1 MSVERFA
8 LHKICWRRVFRG
20 QKYANFRMLFQ
31 GGGFNSMEYAY
42 SCSKG
47 CLVLTISPCLGAINQ
62 GFMLQIVVTGASR
75 GIGWD
80 LVRALAAVP
89 GRRILALS
97 RNGDRLA
104 MLAQECRRDFPGSEV
119 LVYPL
124 DLGQPLPA
132 DFDSFIARHL
142 GRVDVLVHNAGL
154 LVHKPFEQLERADW
168 LRIFDANVFGAA
180 ELSRT
185 LLPWLCKSARPH
197 VLHIGSM
204 GGFQGSSKFLGLS
217 AYSASKAALACLTE
231 CLAEEWKPLGVAVNC
246 LALGAVQTRILQEA
260 FPGYQAP
267 LDSVEMGA
275 YIAHFAV
282 EGHRFFNGKVLPV
295 SLSTP

>member
-1 MSVERFA
+1 
-8 LHKICWRRVFRG
+8 
-20 QKYANFRMLFQ
+20 
-31 GGGFNSMEYAY
+31 MEYVY
-42 SCSKG
+42 SCTRD
-47 CLVLTISPCLGAINQ
+47 CLYFHTLGINQ

-104 MLAQECRRDFPGSEV
+104 VLEQECRRDFPGTEV
-119 LVYPL
+119 RTYAL
-124 DLGQPLPA
+124 DLSEPLPA
-132 DFDSFIARHL
+132 GFDSFLTHYL
-142 GRVDVLVHNAGL
+142 DRVDVLVHNAGL
-154 LVHKPFEQLERADW
+154 LVHKPFAQLDRADW

-180 ELSRT
+180 ELSRA
-185 LLPWLCKSARPH
+185 LLPWLCKSPGPH

-204 GGFQGSSKFLGLS
+204 GGFQGSSKFPGLS
-217 AYSASKAALACLTE
+217 AYSASKAALACLAE
-231 CLAEEWKPLGVAVNC
+231 CLAEEWKPLGIAVNC
-246 LALGAVQTRILQEA
+246 LALGAVQTEMLQEA

-267 LDSVEMGA
+267 LGSAEMGA

-282 EGHRFFNGKVLPV
+282 EGHRVFNGKVLPV